1 MPVVSF
7 RNYIGGEWVS
17 AEEEK
22 SFEQRNPACLSEVT
36 GRFSLSSAEDV
47 RRAIAAAEEA
57 FPKWRATSPTRRAEV
72 LRNAWT
78 LLIDRRES
86 IAKVV
91 TAENGKTMAES
102 LAEVDSAVQE
112 MEFQI
117 AEGLRM
123 YGETL
128 PSKQSGVLAYSMR
141 EPLGV
146 AGIISPWNFPFNV
159 PVRKCVPA
167 LMAGN
172 TCVFKPASL
181 TPQTGVRFVE
191 LFCDAGLPAGILNLV
206 TGPGGEAGD
215 TLISDPRVKAISFT
229 GSTDVGTSI
238 HRKAA
243 ATLARTQLEM
253 GGKNAT
259 VVLDDA
265 DLDLAVDAT
274 VLAAFACAGQWC
286 TSTSRAIVS
295 RGIAEEFASRVV
307 DRAARIRVGKGMD
320 PATDMGPVCGRAQLD
335 RILRY
340 IEKGREEGAALLTG
354 GGRVSGTA
362 WDDGCFIRPTVFGN
376 VTPDMAI
383 ARDEIFGPVLVLIT
397 VADLDEAIRVANG
410 VPFGLASSIF
420 TNDLSKAMTFVEKT
434 DVGLAHVNMMSAY
447 KEPQLSFGGRKESGF
462 GLPEAGKTGIEFFT
476 QHKVVY
482 VRYR

>member
-1 MPVVSF
+1 MSVVSCQ
-7 RNYIGGEWVS
+7 NYIGGEWVS
-17 AEEEK
+17 AENEK
-22 SFEQRNPACLSEVT
+22 TFEQRNPARLSEVT
-36 GRFSLSSAEDV
+36 GRFALSSATDV

-57 FPKWRATSPTRRAEV
+57 FPKWRSTSPARRAEI
-72 LRNAWT
+72 LRRAWR

-102 LAEVDSAVQE
+102 LAEVDSAAQE
-112 MEFQI
+112 MEYQI

-123 YGETL
+123 FGETA
-128 PSKQSGVLAYSMR
+128 PSRQSGVFAYSMR

-167 LMAGN
+167 LISGN

-191 LFCDAGLPAGILNLV
+191 LFCDAGLPAGVLNLV

-229 GSTDVGTSI
+229 GSTNVGMAI
-238 HRKAA
+238 HQKAA
-243 ATLARTQLEM
+243 ATLTRTQLEM
-253 GGKNAT
+253 GGKNAA
-259 VVLDDA
+259 VILEDA
-265 DLDLAVDAT
+265 DLDLAADAT

-295 RGIAEEFASRVV
+295 KNIAEEFAARVV
-307 DRAARIRVGKGMD
+307 DRAASICVGDGTD
-320 PATDMGPVCGRAQLD
+320 PATGMGPVCGRAQLD
-335 RILRY
+335 GILKY
-340 IEKGREEGAALLTG
+340 IEKGREEGAILLTG
-354 GGRVSGTA
+354 GGRVSGAA

-383 ARDEIFGPVLVLIT
+383 AREEIFGPVLVLLT
-397 VADLDEAIRVANG
+397 VADLDEAIRVADA

-420 TNDLSKAMTFVEKT
+420 TNDLSKAMAFVERT
-434 DVGLAHVNMMSAY
+434 DVGLTHVNMMSAY
-447 KEPQLSFGGRKESGF
+447 KEPQLAFGGRKESGF

-482 VRYR
+482 VKYR